1 MPYITVFTPI
11 YNREKTIERVYNS
24 LLSQSFKDF
33 EWVIVDDGSTD
44 NSVKV
49 IEKIISM
56 NNSFSITFFENE
68 HGGKHRAVNKGLQL
82 AKGKLFFMLDSD
94 DWLTDDAL
102 QTVVDWEKKIPQG
115 EKCAGLCG
123 CMQDPN
129 GNLISIGL
137 SKNYIF
143 MPLTTM
149 IKNGVSGDHA
159 DILFTDVFRN
169 YPYPEIQGEYHIA
182 PGVPFVRMANDGYN
196 LMFFNDVIYVA
207 EYGPDGLTAMGD
219 KKSLDNFEGYSLRSR
234 ELLKSDIGCKR
245 KLEILIKYNYLALRQ
260 KLNIKQVANKLDISI
275 SLVAIGRAIA
285 KVYIL
290 LHRDGIRQ

>member
-1 MPYITVFTPI
+1 MPYITVFTPT

-33 EWVIVDDGSTD
+33 EWVIVDDGSSD

-49 IEKIISM
+49 IKKIISM
-56 NNSFSITFFENE
+56 NHSFSITFFENE

-82 AKGKLFFMLDSD
+82 AQGKLFFMLDSD
-94 DWLTDDAL
+94 DWLTDEAL
-102 QTVVDWEKKIPQG
+102 QTVIDWEKKIPQG

-123 CMQDPN
+123 CMQDPD
-129 GNLISIGL
+129 GNLISKGL
-137 SKNYIF
+137 SKEYIF

-149 IKNGVSGDHA
+149 IKNGISGDHA

-182 PGVPFVRMANDGYN
+182 PGVPFLRMANDGYK

-207 EYGPDGLTAMGD
+207 EYGADGLTAMGD

-234 ELLKSDIGCKR
+234 ELLKSNIGYKR
-245 KLEILIKYNYLALRQ
+245 KLEILIKYNYLALQQ
-260 KLNIKQVANKLDISI
+260 KLNIKQTADKLDISI
-275 SLVAIGRAIA
+275 YLVTIGRALA
-285 KVYIL
+285 RGYIL
-290 LHRDGIRQ
+290 MHRGGI